1 MKRRRALVIVAAA
14 VAAAAGAGAA
24 PNAIEAARIERLIG
38 YVEGQQQLKF
48 VRNGSAYSAKDAAA
62 FLRAKL
68 GRMGSQVTTAQQ
80 FIEQIASR
88 SSTSGEA
95 YQIRFPD
102 GRSVPAA
109 QFLGDELKRIDNGTG
124 GAKPP

>member
-38 YVEGQQQLKF
+38 YVEAQQQLKF
-48 VRNGSAYSAKDAAA
+48 VRNGSTYSAKDAAA